1 MGLHPV
7 VKQGS
12 RAFGAAKLQTCGNPL
27 VHVIQK
33 DTFLPS
39 STVHDVIHR
48 SRILYAQRPRH
59 AATVPNPITTSSALI
74 QRGQPDS
81 AEEPQLAKNQHQ
93 ERPSKHPRQ
102 KSKSFVRHLR
112 AIFFGLFSRK
122 QMVFPKTG
130 GCSAESEDGRWKMES

>member
-48 SRILYAQRPRH
+48 SRILYAQRPQH

-74 QRGQPDS
+74 APLLRGANLWLTPFTACGVVRGGVSLLCLGQELGRSNKCFDHFILQRVS
-81 AEEPQLAKNQHQ
+81 LI
-93 ERPSKHPRQ
+93 
-102 KSKSFVRHLR
+102 L
-112 AIFFGLFSRK
+112 
-122 QMVFPKTG
+122 G
-130 GCSAESEDGRWKMES
+130 GYNCE